1 VRYGAEFE
9 VLLED
14 APLRWSDVADVIR
27 GAVEMRM
34 NGWMTY
40 GKMAL
45 LWGLVGTLVAAG
57 IAFSIADR
65 YVCSG
70 AMMLE
75 NSMQGSPVLARART
89 LQALQEANMHLL
101 TRDNLVNLIQKLNL
115 YQKDRQRLPV
125 ADIAQN
131 QFRKQVHII
140 PYRMTDDA
148 GGAQAFHIVFE
159 YPDKY
164 QAKALVDEL
173 ISEYEAWFLTQAQQG
188 ANSPFRLS
196 VLENPIV
203 PEKPTSPVR
212 LAIVIIG
219 LSAGTFIG
227 LVALMLWRRFHS
239 YAVVTMSIP
248 KETKQFIDRQIAAG
262 PYRDAG
268 EYLRGLIRA
277 EEERHK

>member
-1 VRYGAEFE
+1 

-14 APLRWSDVADVIR
+14 APLRWGDLADVIR
-27 GAVEMRM
+27 GAAEMRM

-45 LWGLVGTLVAAG
+45 LSGLAGTLFAAG

-70 AMMLE
+70 AMMVE
-75 NSMQGSPVLARART
+75 NSMQGDPWLAQART
-89 LQALQEANMHLL
+89 AQALQAANMHLM
-101 TRDNLVNLIQKLNL
+101 TRDNLIHLIQKLNL
-115 YQKDRQRLPV
+115 YQKERQRLPV
-125 ADIAQN
+125 ADVAQN

-140 PYRMTDDA
+140 PYGMGRDL
-148 GGAQAFHIVFE
+148 GGGQAFHVVFE

-164 QAKALVDEL
+164 KAKALIDEL
-173 ISEYEAWFLTQAQQG
+173 ISEYMVWFLTQAQQG

-203 PEKPTSPVR
+203 PEKPTGPLR
-212 LAIVIIG
+212 LAILIFG
-219 LSAGTFIG
+219 LSAGTLVG
-227 LVALMLWRRFHS
+227 LLSLKLWRRFHS

-248 KETKQFIDRQIAAG
+248 KETKQFLDRQIAAG

-268 EYLRGLIRA
+268 EYLRELIRA
-277 EEERHK
+277 EEERRQ